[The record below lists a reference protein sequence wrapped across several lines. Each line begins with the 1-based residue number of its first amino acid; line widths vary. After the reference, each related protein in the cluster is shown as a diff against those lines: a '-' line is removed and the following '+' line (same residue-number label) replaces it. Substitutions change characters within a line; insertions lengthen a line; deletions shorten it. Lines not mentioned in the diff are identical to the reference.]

1 MFKIIRTSALDLL
14 DPNMRMVFL
23 KTVSISIIV
32 ILSVAMIIWGLFNS
46 VQIFELNFLNKL
58 ISWAVSIIL
67 FITAS
72 AVLGPLMAVLGS
84 IYSEE
89 IAHHVEKKHYPNRVG
104 HRFVGV
110 TESIKTGGHLLLK
123 SLLVN
128 TLLIPIY
135 IVGGFFPIISV
146 LIFFG
151 VNGYLLGREFFE
163 IVASRHIGRDERVLF
178 WKTNR
183 GGSIF
188 VGVIIVCFSTVPLL
202 NLVSAMLGVIITT
215 HFFQYRA
222 AAGRVQQR
230 SNDG

>member
-1 MFKIIRTSALDLL
+1 MFNIIRTSALDLL

-46 VQIFELNFLNKL
+46 VQIFEFNFLNKL
-58 ISWAVSIIL
+58 ISWAVGIIL

-72 AVLGPLMAVLGS
+72 AVLGPLMVVLGG
-84 IYSEE
+84 IFSEE

-104 HRFVGV
+104 HRSVGIA
-110 TESIKTGGHLLLK
+110 ESIKTGGHLLLK
-123 SLLVN
+123 SLIVN
-128 TLLIPIY
+128 ILLIPIY

-163 IVASRHIGRDERVLF
+163 IVASRHIGRDDRVLF
-178 WKTNR
+178 WKANR

-188 VGVIIVCFSTVPLL
+188 IGVFIVCLSTVPLL
-202 NLVSAMLGVIITT
+202 NLISAMLGMIITT

-230 SNDG
+230 LSDG

>member
-14 DPNMRMVFL
+14 DSNMRIVFL
-23 KTVSISIIV
+23 KTVSITIIV
-32 ILSVAMIIWGLFNS
+32 ILCVAMIIWGLFNS

-58 ISWAVSIIL
+58 ISWAVGAIL

-72 AVLGPLMAVLGS
+72 AVLGPLMVIVAG
-84 IYSEE
+84 IYSED
-89 IAHHVEKKHYPNRVG
+89 IAHRVEKKHYPNQVG

-110 TESIKTGGHLLLK
+110 AESIKTGGRLLLK
-123 SLLVN
+123 SLIVN
-128 TLLIPIY
+128 ILFTPIY
-135 IVGGFFPIISV
+135 IVAGFFPIISV

-151 VNGYLLGREFFE
+151 VNGYLLSRELFE
-163 IVASRHIGRDERVLF
+163 IVASRHLRREDRVLF
-178 WKTNR
+178 WRANR

-188 VGVIIVCFSTVPLL
+188 IGVLIICLSAVPLL
-202 NLVSAMLGVIITT
+202 NLISAMLGVIITT

-230 SNDG
+230 LSDG

>member
-67 FITAS
+67 LITAS

-110 TESIKTGGHLLLK
+110 AESIKTGGRLLFK
-123 SLLVN
+123 CFIVNILL
-128 TLLIPIY
+128 TPIY

-151 VNGYLLGREFFE
+151 VNGYLLSRELFE
-163 IVASRHIGRDERVLF
+163 IVASRHFERNDRVLF
-178 WKTNR
+178 WRANR

-188 VGVIIVCFSTVPLL
+188 IGVIIICLSAVPLL
-202 NLVSAMLGVIITT
+202 NLISAMLGIIITT
-215 HFFQYRA
+215 HFFQYRTNTKKI
-222 AAGRVQQR
+222 QQGL
-230 SNDG
+230 DEG

>member
-14 DPNMRMVFL
+14 DPNMRIVFL
-23 KTVSISIIV
+23 KTVSISIIAV
-32 ILSVAMIIWGLFNS
+32 LSVAMIIWGLFNS

-58 ISWAVSIIL
+58 ISWAVGIIL

-72 AVLGPLMAVLGS
+72 AILGPLIAVLGS

-89 IAHHVEKKHYPNRVG
+89 IAHHVEKKHYPNRMG
-104 HRFVGV
+104 HRLVGV
-110 TESIKTGGHLLLK
+110 AESIKASGHLLLK
-123 SLLVN
+123 SLTVN
-128 TLLIPIY
+128 ILLTPIY
-135 IVGGFFPIISV
+135 IVGGFVPIISV

-163 IVASRHIGRDERVLF
+163 IVASRHIGRGDRVLF
-178 WKTNR
+178 WKANR

-188 VGVIIVCFSTVPLL
+188 IGVIIVCLSTVPLL
-202 NLVSAMLGVIITT
+202 NLVSAMLGVIIST

-222 AAGRVQQR
+222 TAGKV
-230 SNDG
+230 

>member
-14 DPNMRMVFL
+14 DPNMRIVFL

-32 ILSVAMIIWGLFNS
+32 ILSVAMVIWGLFNS

-58 ISWAVSIIL
+58 ISWAVGIVL

-72 AVLGPLMAVLGS
+72 AVLGPLMAVIGS

-110 TESIKTGGHLLLK
+110 AESIKTGGRLLLK
-123 SLLVN
+123 SLIVN
-128 TLLIPIY
+128 ILFTPIY
-135 IVGGFFPIISV
+135 IVAGFFPIISV

-151 VNGYLLGREFFE
+151 VNGYLLSRELFE
-163 IVASRHIGRDERVLF
+163 IVASRHLRREDRVLF
-178 WKTNR
+178 WKANR

-188 VGVIIVCFSTVPLL
+188 IGVLIVCLSAVPLL
-202 NLVSAMLGVIITT
+202 NLISAMLGVVLTT

-230 SNDG
+230 LSDG

>member
-14 DPNMRMVFL
+14 DPNMRIVFL
-23 KTVSISIIV
+23 KTVSITIIV
-32 ILSVAMIIWGLFNS
+32 ILCVAMIIWGLFNS
-46 VQIFELNFLNKL
+46 VQIFELNFLNML
-58 ISWAVSIIL
+58 ISWAVGVIL

-72 AVLGPLMAVLGS
+72 AVLGPLMIGIAG
-84 IYSEE
+84 IYSED
-89 IAHHVEKKHYPNRVG
+89 IAHRVEKKHYPNRVG
-104 HRFVGV
+104 HRSVGV
-110 TESIKTGGHLLLK
+110 AESIKTGGRLLFK
-123 SLLVN
+123 SLIVN
-128 TLLIPIY
+128 TLFTPIY
-135 IVGGFFPIISV
+135 IVGGFFPVISV

-222 AAGRVQQR
+222 VAGRVQQR

>member
-89 IAHHVEKKHYPNRVG
+89 IAHHVEKKHYPTRVG

-110 TESIKTGGHLLLK
+110 TE
-123 SLLVN
+123 
-128 TLLIPIY
+128 
-135 IVGGFFPIISV
+135 
-146 LIFFG
+146 
-151 VNGYLLGREFFE
+151 
-163 IVASRHIGRDERVLF
+163 
-178 WKTNR
+178 
-183 GGSIF
+183 
-188 VGVIIVCFSTVPLL
+188 
-202 NLVSAMLGVIITT
+202 
-215 HFFQYRA
+215 
-222 AAGRVQQR
+222 
-230 SNDG
+230 